1 MRLQGLPD
9 HRVASAAPAGKAAL
23 RPPSQAEIDQYTLL
37 ERIVS
42 LLGEWFDAEPP
53 DSVAAREVRI
63 AIDRLVRFIPP
74 TILARSTV
82 KFRVSATSAQAQ
94 PEGGDYVVRNL
105 GTDPNA
111 GRLLDEVKATI
122 LSAKLDRAAAEI
134 VVERRE
140 AENRPQAL
148 IILAAVNSM
157 VARAADMDVKR
168 ALGEFV
174 AQEQFRFQI
183 SDGAIADVQKA
194 YDAKAAKA
202 GPTGEEL
209 RRAGYEEMIPILENF
224 AEQTTDPSMRA
235 ELLRVIERIRGKAP
249 VPKSATVVA
258 RR

>member
-9 HRVASAAPAGKAAL
+9 HRVTSAALASKAAL

-82 KFRVSATSAQAQ
+82 KFRVGATSAQAQ
-94 PEGGDYVVRNL
+94 PEGGDYVVRSL
-105 GTDPNA
+105 TADRNA
-111 GRLLDEVKATI
+111 GRLVDEARAIFRTAEV
-122 LSAKLDRAAAEI
+122 DRAIVNEAAE
-134 VVERRE
+134 RLN

-148 IILAAVNSM
+148 VILAAVNSM
-157 VARAADMDVKR
+157 AERADDMDVKR

-183 SDGAIADVQKA
+183 SDAAIAHAQKVDA
-194 YDAKAAKA
+194 DAAKAA
-202 GPTGEEL
+202 PTGEEL
-209 RRAGYEEMIPILENF
+209 RRTGWKELIPILENF

-235 ELLRVIERIRGKAP
+235 ELLRVIERLGGKAP